1 MRQSAQYGYVES
13 FIGKLRDELLN
24 GEHFYVKVERT
35 LSLYRFTI
43 FYDDERSGMWS
54 LSHHD
59 ERSMAVARVEG
70 DGMMYSWVEPIE
82 HANVVL
88 AVVVTVALTFIIV
101 MGYLTRQEGASCS
114 Q

>member
-43 FYDDERSGMWS
+43 FYSDSKVSGQKAGS
-54 LSHHD
+54 LLLSK
-59 ERSMAVARVEG
+59 EAA
-70 DGMMYSWVEPIE
+70 IE
-82 HANVVL
+82 LPGPVSTNGWGYVIL
-88 AVVVTVALTFIIV
+88 CGWKSPKLSTNAL
-101 MGYLTRQEGASCS
+101 RPP
-114 Q
+114 